1 MSKLIEL
8 FSSDAFKEAAAEDA
22 KNSGVGAAS
31 ILDGLMSTV
40 GSFGNY
46 VGGMEG
52 TTRLQ
57 DAITGTDRGEKTE
70 DRIARALALLDRTE
84 NAVELKAPKAAAPK
98 AAAPKAAAPK
108 AAEPKAAEPKAA
120 EPAAKSKLTVNPYTR
135 GQEILLKNVAET
147 TAANQELD
155 IDRFDAEVRE
165 EAKERLLAKVN
176 EDLALEEAA
185 LKKEHLAMREADR
198 QASNEGM
205 AGALKAEA
213 ARQASNE
220 GMAGQLKS
228 EAARQASVAE
238 KAKEPVT
245 RGDLDPDMQDM
256 MGTTGVDPD
265 DYDLAGGAEEPEVDY
280 TDKAISL
287 FKNTHGSDFDPN
299 SVKDKGKLEDMKKL
313 LAQNKGKEM
322 SPNQFALQFY
332 RESM

>member
-1 MSKLIEL
+1 MSSTLKLLRSPEFQSAIE
-8 FSSDAFKEAAAEDA
+8 EDA
-22 KNSGVGAAS
+22 RNTGVGAAS
-31 ILDGLMSTV
+31 ILDGLASTL
-40 GSFGNY
+40 GSFGNF

-70 DRIARALALLDRTE
+70 DRIARALALLDQTE
-84 NAVELKAPKAAAPK
+84 NAVELKAPKAAPKAAAPKAAAPK

-108 AAEPKAAEPKAA
+108 AAEPTTE
-120 EPAAKSKLTVNPYTR
+120 SKLTVDPYTAA
-135 GQEILLKNVAET
+135 QKVLLKNVAET
-147 TAANQELD
+147 TAANQESEFDRQMALLD
-155 IDRFDAEVRE
+155 EAERE
-165 EAKERLLAKVN
+165 SRKVAAL
-176 EDLALEEAA
+176 EKAGAELDLEEAA

-205 AGALKAEA
+205 AGALKSEAARQASASAEKASNEGMAGALKAEA

-220 GMAGQLKS
+220 GMAGQLKA
-228 EAARQASVAE
+228 EAARQASV
-238 KAKEPVT
+238 
-245 RGDLDPDMQDM
+245 PD
-256 MGTTGVDPD
+256 
-265 DYDLAGGAEEPEVDY
+265 EPEMDY

>member
-1 MSKLIEL
+1 MSSTLKLLRSPEFQSAIE
-8 FSSDAFKEAAAEDA
+8 EDA
-22 KNSGVGAAS
+22 RNTGVGAAS
-31 ILDGLMSTV
+31 ILDGLASTL
-40 GSFGNY
+40 GSFGNF

-70 DRIARALALLDRTE
+70 DRIARALALLDQTE
-84 NAVELKAPKAAAPK
+84 NAVELKAPKAAPK

-108 AAEPKAAEPKAA
+108 AAEPTTE
-120 EPAAKSKLTVNPYTR
+120 SKLTVDPYTAA
-135 GQEILLKNVAET
+135 QKVLLKNVAET
-147 TAANQELD
+147 TAANQESEFDRQMALLD
-155 IDRFDAEVRE
+155 EAERE
-165 EAKERLLAKVN
+165 SRKVAAL
-176 EDLALEEAA
+176 EKAGAELDLEEAA

-220 GMAGQLKS
+220 GMAGQLKA
-228 EAARQASVAE
+228 EAARQASV
-238 KAKEPVT
+238 
-245 RGDLDPDMQDM
+245 PD
-256 MGTTGVDPD
+256 
-265 DYDLAGGAEEPEVDY
+265 EPEMDY

>member
-1 MSKLIEL
+1 MSSTLKLLRSPEFQSAIE
-8 FSSDAFKEAAAEDA
+8 EDA
-22 KNSGVGAAS
+22 RNTGVGAAS
-31 ILDGLMSTV
+31 ILDGLASTL
-40 GSFGNY
+40 GSFGNF

-70 DRIARALALLDRTE
+70 DRIARALALLDQTE
-84 NAVELKAPKAAAPK
+84 NAVELKAPKAAPK

-108 AAEPKAAEPKAA
+108 AAEPTTE
-120 EPAAKSKLTVNPYTR
+120 SKLTVDPYTAA
-135 GQEILLKNVAET
+135 QKVLLKNVAET
-147 TAANQELD
+147 TAANQESEFDRQMALLD
-155 IDRFDAEVRE
+155 EAERE
-165 EAKERLLAKVN
+165 SRKVAAL
-176 EDLALEEAA
+176 EKAGAELDLEEAA

-205 AGALKAEA
+205 AGALKSEAARQASASAEKASNEGMAGALKAEA

-220 GMAGQLKS
+220 GMAGQLKA
-228 EAARQASVAE
+228 EAARQASV
-238 KAKEPVT
+238 
-245 RGDLDPDMQDM
+245 PD
-256 MGTTGVDPD
+256 
-265 DYDLAGGAEEPEVDY
+265 EPEMDY